1 MKRYANKKVLVTG
14 AGGFIGRFLTE
25 KLVDSGAKVTA
36 LIWHKAKENNN
47 LTGDLSREKL
57 EQISIHYGDLKEY
70 RVLLEILQGI
80 DVVFHLAASNSV
92 PDSLTHPKE
101 VIENNVT
108 GTLNLLSAARECGS
122 KRVVIASSAGVYA
135 PVSGLPI
142 TENHPTFPGS
152 PYAASK
158 IAAEEIA
165 LGFYHSFEFPV
176 VILRPFNTFGPGQ
189 SRGAVIPGIIL
200 QALSGREIK
209 LGRIDSIRDFN
220 YVLNTVSGFTAAG
233 TAKKIEGEIFNIAS
247 GSEHSLREV
256 IGNIEKILNKKLK
269 IVSEAKRKRPGKSDA
284 DRLRASIE
292 KARNMLHYEPEVTFF
307 EGLKHTVDYYTC
319 CPKRP
324 G

>member
-1 MKRYANKKVLVTG
+1 MNRYANKKVVVTG

-36 LIWHKAKENNN
+36 LIWHKAKESNN
-47 LTGDLSREKL
+47 LTGDLPREKL
-57 EQISIHYGDLKEY
+57 GQVGIRYGDLKEY
-70 RVLLEILQGI
+70 RALLEIIEGA

-92 PDSLTHPKE
+92 PDSLAHPKE

-122 KRVVIASSAGVYA
+122 ERVVITSTAGVYGPA
-135 PVSGLPI
+135 SGLPI
-142 TENHPTFPGS
+142 AENHPTFPGS

-158 IAAEEIA
+158 LAAEEIA
-165 LGFYHSFEFPV
+165 LGFYHSYALPV

-189 SRGAVIPGIIL
+189 SQGAVIPGIIQ

-209 LGRIDSIRDFN
+209 LGRIDSTRDFN

-233 TAKKIEGEIFNIAS
+233 AIKKIEGEIFNIAS

-256 IGNIEKILNKKLK
+256 IGSIENILNKKLK
-269 IVSEAKRKRPGKSDA
+269 IVSEDKRKRPGKSDA
-284 DRLRASIE
+284 GRLRASIE
-292 KARNMLHYEPEVTFF
+292 KAQNLLHYKPEVTFF
-307 EGLKHTVDYYTC
+307 EGLKYTVDYYARRL
-319 CPKRP
+319 K
-324 G
+324 